1 MNKKY
6 AETVSQCLHVYLL
19 HLKHLK
25 PSTNRLPIGLILC
38 DAKAMQSL
46 LTPLGLHPTSR
57 QLAQL
62 EQYQKG
68 LLDWNQRINLI
79 AVSTEPTIATRHI
92 QDSAQVVPLLP
103 GEPASILDVGS
114 GAGLP
119 GLILAILAP
128 QHHYTLAEKVQKK
141 AAFLSAMAKELGL
154 ANVTVHPARVELLK
168 PHTYDVITCRA
179 WANLTDILKLTRPL
193 LSSKGCWCL
202 LKGEA
207 FQTELEACPQASK
220 MTIERHRSI
229 TSPSGVV
236 VRLTP
241 AKATR

>member
-1 MNKKY
+1 MK
-6 AETVSQCLHVYLL
+6 E
-19 HLKHLK
+19 
-25 PSTNRLPIGLILC
+25 
-38 DAKAMQSL
+38 L
-46 LTPLGLHPTSR
+46 LTPLGLTPSAH
-57 QLAQL
+57 QL
-62 EQYQKG
+62 EQLEGYQKG

-79 AVSTEPTIATRHI
+79 AASTETAITTRHI

-103 GEPASILDVGS
+103 EAPAKVLDVGS

-141 AAFLSAMAKELGL
+141 AAFLSAMVKELKL
-154 ANVTVHPARVELLK
+154 QNVTVHPARVELLK
-168 PHTYDVITCRA
+168 PNKYDVITCRA
-179 WANLTDILKLTRPL
+179 WANLSDIISLTRPL

-207 FQTELEACPQASK
+207 FQTELEACPTALK
-220 MTIERHRSI
+220 MTAERHRSI

-241 AKATR
+241 ATAPKA

>member
-1 MNKKY
+1 
-6 AETVSQCLHVYLL
+6 
-19 HLKHLK
+19 
-25 PSTNRLPIGLILC
+25 
-38 DAKAMQSL
+38 MQHL
-46 LTPLGLHPTSR
+46 LTPLGLTPTPH
-57 QLAQL
+57 QLKQL
-62 EQYQKG
+62 ERYKEG

-79 AVSTEPTIATRHI
+79 AASTEAAVTTRHI

-103 GEPASILDVGS
+103 AAPSKVLDVGS

-141 AAFLSAMAKELGL
+141 AAFLSAMMKELGL
-154 ANVTVHPARVELLK
+154 QNVTVHPARVELLK
-168 PHTYDVITCRA
+168 PNRYDVITCRA
-179 WANLTDILKLTRPL
+179 WTNLSDIITLTRPL

-207 FQTELEACPQASK
+207 FQTELEACPAASK

-229 TSPSGVV
+229 TSPSGVL

-241 AKATR
+241 ATASAK